1 MDRHRRRS
9 DPVVQQQLPDS
20 PERSQSQYRYPLL
33 SSSPLSTNRAS
44 QITRSTNK
52 HEAKVQA
59 LMSMTFELSLRNLN
73 VHVQRLESD
82 VRRLVIKTDVD
93 QNFRRENEATLAK
106 YMLEL
111 EAVKLK
117 LAEYGDKPSV
127 TRADIDKL
135 QQEMAQEAGKWKA
148 EVDDIRAQL
157 DALRDQNQQFN
168 AQRDRNLLEKINP
181 LLEKIK
187 KMEDSNQTPDAHVPS
202 VPSPPSATRTLPARH
217 STPRMETRAMRREK
231 LNVVVLN
238 RQQRKYLQSTKVLLL
253 VANFD
258 TEAAVPS
265 DHECRITET
274 INSTKRW
281 NREHKA
287 TKCSD
292 PEFIANYLMKQGRR
306 DTGIAKL
313 LQHAIQKRVFQRI
326 KMETGEPWRPHDL
339 TELCHRATW
348 REVIDAATE
357 VLVTKRHRT
366 VQLLGQM

>member
-9 DPVVQQQLPDS
+9 DPVVQVQLPVS
-20 PERSQSQYRYPLL
+20 PERSQSQYRYPFL
-33 SSSPLSTNRAS
+33 SSSPLSTNHAN

-82 VRRLVIKTDVD
+82 VRRLVTKTDVD

-106 YMLEL
+106 YMQEV
-111 EAVKLK
+111 EAIKLK

-135 QQEMAQEAGKWKA
+135 QQEMTQEAGKWKT
-148 EVDDIRAQL
+148 ELDDIRAQL
-157 DALRDQNQQFN
+157 DALRDQN
-168 AQRDRNLLEKINP
+168 LLEKTNP
-181 LLEKIK
+181 LFEKIK

-202 VPSPPSATRTLPARH
+202 VPSPPSATRTLPARQ

-238 RQQRKYLQSTKVLLL
+238 RQQRKYIQSANVPLL

-258 TEAAVPS
+258 PEAAHSS

-313 LQHAIQKRVFQRI
+313 LQQAIQKRVFQRI
-326 KMETGEPWRPHDL
+326 KVETGEPWRPHDL
-339 TELCHRATW
+339 TELCHRVTW

>member
-1 MDRHRRRS
+1 MNRHRRRS
-9 DPVVQQQLPDS
+9 DPVVQLQLPDS
-20 PERSQSQYRYPLL
+20 PEPSQSQYCYPFL
-33 SSSPLSTNRAS
+33 SSSPLSANRAN

-73 VHVQRLESD
+73 VHAQRLESD
-82 VRRLVIKTDVD
+82 VRRLVTKTDVD

-106 YMLEL
+106 YMREL
-111 EAVKLK
+111 EVFKLK

-148 EVDDIRAQL
+148 EADDIRAQL

-168 AQRDRNLLEKINP
+168 AQRDRDLLEKINP
-181 LLEKIK
+181 LFEKIK

-202 VPSPPSATRTLPARH
+202 PPSATRAPPARH

-238 RQQRKYLQSTKVLLL
+238 RQQRKHLQSAKAPLP

-258 TEAAVPS
+258 PEISPS
-265 DHECRITET
+265 SNHEYRITET

-292 PEFIANYLMKQGRR
+292 PEFVANYLMKQGRR

-313 LQHAIQKRVFQRI
+313 LQQAIQKRVFQRI
-326 KMETGEPWRPHDL
+326 KVETGEPWRPHDL
-339 TELCHRATW
+339 TELCHRVTW